1 MKEEAISTR
10 AYRER
15 LLGDA
20 NRPTYHFAFP
30 DDYGYP
36 GDSNGA
42 FFADGVYHLMYLYKN
57 SKTNAYHWGHISSLD
72 MLHWRNH
79 QDALTDFEGD
89 EGCFSGGAF
98 VDDDGTAY
106 LSFWKFRSK
115 DNMKDNGGIA
125 IAYSK
130 PPYDVWR
137 RMDNVAIESASD
149 MWGITDLEI
158 NGEIIHVGSADP

>member
-1 MKEEAISTR
+1 MKDEAISTR

-20 NRPTYHFAFP
+20 NRPTYHFAIP

-79 QDALTDFEGD
+79 QDALTDLEGD

-98 VDDDGTAY
+98 VDDDGTIIVADTNHQR
-106 LSFWKFRSK
+106 LVEFTERGNFR
-115 DNMKDNGGIA
+115 
-125 IAYSK
+125 YSYK
-130 PPYDVWR
+130 
-137 RMDNVAIESASD
+137 E
-149 MWGITDLEI
+149 T
-158 NGEIIHVGSADP
+158 